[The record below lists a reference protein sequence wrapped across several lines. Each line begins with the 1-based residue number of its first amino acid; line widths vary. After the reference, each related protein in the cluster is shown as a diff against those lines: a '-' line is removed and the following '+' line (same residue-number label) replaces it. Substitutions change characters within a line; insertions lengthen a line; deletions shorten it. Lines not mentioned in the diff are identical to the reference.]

1 MPPMYKPIAQQN
13 EGEWQFQDATEALKL
28 RFPKGST
35 VTGTVVRVAQHVV
48 DVDLGECLGRIH
60 KYDLAWNPEEAL
72 TARYK
77 EGQPVA
83 AMVLQARAV
92 EPRLSL
98 GVKQLSADPLLLSR
112 LRLLVGHSADGTVL
126 SLSSGG
132 AFVELDEGVTGFI
145 PSGELTWSATRHA
158 GERLRVGEVVRLLVQ
173 GIDDLSYRIRLSIRA
188 LTPDPWNG
196 TDFPITLGTVVTGV
210 VRGVDGANVQFVLA
224 DGMLAVAQIASSV
237 KDAAA
242 KPRIGQ
248 QVQARVT
255 GLDNEKRRLHAEFHG
270 QPTRFESAFVPD
282 LSSRFRPGE
291 TVAGIVRQIFDSG
304 LILDCD
310 GTLGFVP
317 KTQVARRRLIHPA
330 DAVSL
335 GEVVHALVQ
344 TSSSLTGEV
353 TLSMKALVPPP
364 WEASPEN
371 FPGGLQVLGRVIAV
385 PEAGALVEIF
395 DGVEAYLR
403 LYEVFWSRK
412 SLPLQD
418 FLKPGDILP
427 MFLLPVAPLAQRLE
441 LSLKRVGES
450 PWSALEEK
458 HPVGSRLTGT
468 VRTVVDY
475 GVFICVPAGVDGLL
489 HISDIITVEPMT
501 HPSEYFSEDQ
511 QVEVTVLRIDAD
523 AQRLGLGF
531 RQNRLFTL
539 PFGNA

>member
-1 MPPMYKPIAQQN
+1 
-13 EGEWQFQDATEALKL
+13 
-28 RFPKGST
+28 
-35 VTGTVVRVAQHVV
+35 
-48 DVDLGECLGRIH
+48 
-60 KYDLAWNPEEAL
+60 
-72 TARYK
+72 
-77 EGQPVA
+77 
-83 AMVLQARAV
+83 
-92 EPRLSL
+92 
-98 GVKQLSADPLLLSR
+98 
-112 LRLLVGHSADGTVL
+112 
-126 SLSSGG
+126 
-132 AFVELDEGVTGFI
+132 
-145 PSGELTWSATRHA
+145 
-158 GERLRVGEVVRLLVQ
+158 
-173 GIDDLSYRIRLSIRA
+173 
-188 LTPDPWNG
+188 
-196 TDFPITLGTVVTGV
+196 
-210 VRGVDGANVQFVLA
+210 
-224 DGMLAVAQIASSV
+224 
-237 KDAAA
+237 
-242 KPRIGQ
+242 
-248 QVQARVT
+248 
-255 GLDNEKRRLHAEFHG
+255 
-270 QPTRFESAFVPD
+270 
-282 LSSRFRPGE
+282 
-291 TVAGIVRQIFDSG
+291 
-304 LILDCD
+304 
-310 GTLGFVP
+310 
-317 KTQVARRRLIHPA
+317 
-330 DAVSL
+330 
-335 GEVVHALVQ
+335 
-344 TSSSLTGEV
+344 
-353 TLSMKALVPPP
+353 MKALVPPP